1 MKALVQ
7 EKYGECSF
15 ADVPM
20 PVAGPDQVLVR
31 VRAASVN
38 AYDWHV
44 LRGDPRLAR
53 LSMGLTRPR
62 ARIRGRDFAGQVVSA
77 GSSVTRFRAGDEVF
91 GDTGTADGTFAEF
104 VAVPQDLVA
113 HRPAGV
119 PPEAAAALPLAG
131 VTALQA
137 LRDVRPGHRV
147 LINGASGGV
156 GTFAVQLAVA
166 SGATVTA
173 VCSARNAELVRS
185 LGASA
190 VIDYRQAD
198 FTAGGERYDIV
209 LDLVGNRSLAA
220 LRALLTPGGTLVLSG
235 GGVYQGGSVLGPMRL
250 ILRAQLASR
259 FARQRITVLTATTS
273 RESLTALAEMAE
285 TGRITVAIDR
295 TFPLSAAAD
304 AIRYLETE
312 HARAKVVVT
321 AER

>member
-1 MKALVQ
+1 MQ
-7 EKYGECSF
+7 DRYGECSF
-15 ADVPM
+15 ADVPT
-20 PVAGPDQVLVR
+20 PEIGPDQVLVR

-62 ARIRGRDFAGQVVSA
+62 ARIRGRDFAGQVVAA
-77 GSSVTRFRAGDEVF
+77 GSSVTRFRPGDEVF

-104 VAVPQDLVA
+104 VAVREELVA
-113 HRPAGV
+113 DRPAGV

-131 VTALQA
+131 VTARQA
-137 LRDVRPGHRV
+137 LRDVRAGHRV

-166 SGATVTA
+166 SGAAVTA

-185 LGASA
+185 LGAA
-190 VIDYRQAD
+190 VVVDYRQTD
-198 FTAGGERYDIV
+198 VTTLGERYDVV

-220 LRALLTPGGTLVLSG
+220 LRTLLTPGGTLVLSG
-235 GGVYQGGSVLGPMRL
+235 GGVYRGGSVLGPMRL
-250 ILRAQLASR
+250 ILWAQLVSR

-273 RESLTALAEMAE
+273 RESLEALAAMVAE
-285 TGRITVAIDR
+285 GRITVAIDR
-295 TFPLSAAAD
+295 TFPLAAAAD

-321 AER
+321 TEQ